1 MKPREFRWIS
11 LISLIAIV
19 SVGAGCVVT
28 HELQIRR
35 YTTSSLTNARAD
47 TILGEMTNIAQ
58 VKDGSDDVAC
68 LIEFERDG
76 SVTTFSTGDGSID
89 SSAEFSA
96 VNGLSGN
103 VKVVNEINWC
113 GSLVPGI
120 IGCAPVPGNSLVV
133 VRFTNSME
141 GVLWLHEFGHNKG
154 LLHRDV
160 ANAIMRPFIGVNH
173 RRMNMAECEAYRV
186 K

>member
-1 MKPREFRWIS
+1 M
-11 LISLIAIV
+11 ISLIAIV
-19 SVGAGCVVT
+19 CVGGGCGVVT

-35 YTTSSLTNARAD
+35 YTTSSLTDARAD
-47 TILGEMTNIAQ
+47 TILNDMTNIAK
-58 VKDGSDDVAC
+58 VVDGSDDVSC
-68 LIEFERDG
+68 EIEFERNG
-76 SVTTFSTGDGSID
+76 SVMTFSTGDGSID

-113 GSLVPGI
+113 GSLAPGI

-141 GVLWLHEFGHNKG
+141 GVLWIHEFGHNKG
-154 LLHRDV
+154 LPHRDI
-160 ANAIMRPFIGVNH
+160 ANAIMRPFIGVDH
-173 RRMNMAECEAYRV
+173 RRMNSSECNAYRV